1 MPVLVAAVVV
11 VGLLCLANLLFLFGV
26 IRRLREHTSLLAE
39 HGIGAVLV
47 AGTGSVRKLPPGHEV
62 AALPGSVVPAYSTTT
77 VDGEHIAGGGPEAP
91 TLVGVFSPGC
101 SACTEQL
108 PAFLEFAGRHRGG
121 RDRVLAVV
129 SGDTSDAGDQ
139 PAYVDQLRPVA
150 RLVVGEPATAV
161 TEALQVRGYPA
172 FALIEDGV
180 VRASGFQVAELE
192 LTAATTS

>member
-26 IRRLREHTSLLAE
+26 IRRLREHTELLAQ
-39 HGIGAVLV
+39 HGVGSA
-47 AGTGSVRKLPPGHEV
+47 TGSVRKLPPGHEV
-62 AALPGSVVPAYSTTT
+62 AALPGSVVPAYTTTT
-77 VDGEHIAGGGPEAP
+77 VDGEHVAGGGPEAP

-129 SGDTSDAGDQ
+129 SGDPGDR
-139 PAYVDQLRPVA
+139 PGYVDQLRPVA

-180 VRASGFQVAELE
+180 IRASGFQVAELE